1 MYALVLLICYLDG
14 GCEDIMLGVYDDE
27 PACIVARDE
36 QRSVSLLNFH
46 QRQPV
51 AKHGAGVNIVLIPA
65 ADWIIQRRMAKV
77 KGVRASNVFPQ
88 PAL

>member
-36 QRSVSLLNFH
+36 QRLRH
-46 QRQPV
+46 AGCYPV
-51 AKHGAGVNIVLIPA
+51 EDVIDGSWTPA
-65 ADWIIQRRMAKV
+65 CQYSDLFRY
-77 KGVRASNVFPQ
+77 
-88 PAL
+88 